1 MIPVIYEDKNLI
13 IIDKP
18 YGISSQSL
26 PELYKDEYGKDVF
39 LVHRLDQVTRGLM
52 VLAKNSRMAGLISEK
67 LGKAEF
73 KKEYLCLMQGEIDNE
88 GVLEDYLYHDRK
100 KNKTYVVKKR
110 PGAKLARLGYKLIS
124 FKENI
129 SLVHIVLETGR
140 THQIRAQFSNIGH
153 PLVGDGKY
161 GSRINGDVALCSFR
175 LSFIH
180 PLTKEKLC
188 FSILPEMKQKWKL
201 FEKELAFFG
210 IES

>member
-52 VLAKNSRMAGLISEK
+52 VLAKNSRMAGLIGEK
-67 LGKAEF
+67 LGTAEF

-110 PGAKLARLGYKLIS
+110 PGAKLARLVYKLIS

-129 SLVHIVLETGR
+129 SLVHIVLEAGR

>member
-52 VLAKNSRMAGLISEK
+52 VLAKNSRMAGLINEK
-67 LGKAEF
+67 LGTAEF

>member
-18 YGISSQSL
+18 YGISSQAL

-52 VLAKNSRMAGLISEK
+52 VLAKNSRMAGLISVK
-67 LGKAEF
+67 LGTAEF

>member
-67 LGKAEF
+67 LGTAEF
-73 KKEYLCLMQGEIDNE
+73 KKEYFCLMQGEIDNE

>member
-52 VLAKNSRMAGLISEK
+52 VLAKNSRMAGLIGEK
-67 LGKAEF
+67 LGTAEF

-110 PGAKLARLGYKLIS
+110 PGAKLARLVYKLIS

>member
-67 LGKAEF
+67 PGTAEF

>member
-52 VLAKNSRMAGLISEK
+52 VLAKNSRMAGLIGEK
-67 LGKAEF
+67 LGTAEF

>member
-67 LGKAEF
+67 LGTAEF
-73 KKEYLCLMQGEIDNE
+73 NKEYLCLMQGEIDNK

>member
-26 PELYKDEYGKDVF
+26 PELYKDEYGKDAF

-52 VLAKNSRMAGLISEK
+52 VLAKNSRMAGLISGK
-67 LGKAEF
+67 LGTAEF
-73 KKEYLCLMQGEIDNE
+73 KKEYLCLIQGEIDNE
-88 GVLEDYLYHDRK
+88 GALEDYLYHDRK

>member
-67 LGKAEF
+67 LGTAKF

>member
-52 VLAKNSRMAGLISEK
+52 VLAKNSRMAGLISVK
-67 LGKAEF
+67 LGTAEF

>member
-18 YGISSQSL
+18 YGISSQAL

-52 VLAKNSRMAGLISEK
+52 VLAKNSRMAGLIGEK
-67 LGKAEF
+67 LGTAEF

-110 PGAKLARLGYKLIS
+110 PGAKLARLVYKLIS

>member
-67 LGKAEF
+67 LGTAEF
-73 KKEYLCLMQGEIDNE
+73 KMAYLCLMQGEIHNE
-88 GVLEDYLYHDRK
+88 GVLEDCLYHDRK

-188 FSILPEMKQKWKL
+188 FSILPEMKQRWKL

>member
-1 MIPVIYEDKNLI
+1 
-13 IIDKP
+13 
-18 YGISSQSL
+18 
-26 PELYKDEYGKDVF
+26 
-39 LVHRLDQVTRGLM
+39 
-52 VLAKNSRMAGLISEK
+52 
-67 LGKAEF
+67 
-73 KKEYLCLMQGEIDNE
+73 MQGEIDNE

>member
-67 LGKAEF
+67 LGTAEF

-88 GVLEDYLYHDRK
+88 GVLENYLYHDRK

>member
-18 YGISSQSL
+18 YGVSSQSL

-67 LGKAEF
+67 LGTAEF
-73 KKEYLCLMQGEIDNE
+73 KKEYLCFMQGEIDNE

>member
-1 MIPVIYEDKNLI
+1 MIALIMPVYNTEKYLEEAIESI
-13 IIDKP
+13 IN
-18 YGISSQSL
+18 QTL
-26 PELYKDEYGKDVF
+26 
-39 LVHRLDQVTRGLM
+39 
-52 VLAKNSRMAGLISEK
+52 
-67 LGKAEF
+67 
-73 KKEYLCLMQGEIDNE
+73 
-88 GVLEDYLYHDRK
+88 
-100 KNKTYVVKKR
+100 
-110 PGAKLARLGYKLIS
+110 S

-161 GSRINGDVALCSFR
+161 GSRINGDIALCSFR

>member
-67 LGKAEF
+67 LCTAEF